1 MITYSDD
8 NEILLSCTKDIEG
21 KIVIPNGV
29 KTIASHAFK
38 NCYDISEIVLPDTI
52 SQIQSQAFEGCTS
65 LEEINIPKEVK
76 EIPYE
81 CFSGC
86 VNLHTISLPS
96 QIIEIASG
104 AFNNCQS
111 LTTILLPNS
120 IRNLGYE
127 AFKNCCNL
135 CKILIPNG
143 ISSISSGT
151 FSGCESLSEIKIPQN
166 IRSINPNA
174 FEGCNE
180 LRCVIIESKDIDI
193 DPTAF
198 IGCEHLTRIYLGNF
212 TPIRVLSAFP
222 DCANIKYIAP
232 LEDFS
237 KGLSKEA
244 VSLNFIQAKLSNEL
258 KYMSLYYRL
267 FNMNITQMK
276 WSECPKRNNKSFKE
290 PIDTDWETYKIIPQ
304 SLDYILKLNW
314 EKSAGIGLVL
324 GYNQYRALDVDISS
338 LWVSEIMYPDEGLNG
353 FINEILTLLH
363 LPIDYP
369 WVVRSGNGCG
379 FHIIF
384 KSEDN
389 TATQNIDSLSF
400 EPKDEYCDSDCKL
413 FYRMELRWCD
423 HLVLPPSL
431 HASGLQYRFRNGTL
445 PTIIPSKVTLT
456 ELDSMIDKYCGERIY
471 FTANYKD
478 ITIELTEINK
488 IKSRHD
494 SYLSPHEHQINTI
507 AWLIETSSPESKNS
521 LALRYLFGK
530 EIASN
535 SDLAIKYL
543 TDSDSQSAKFNLL
556 QLYACGFIKYNAEIY
571 NKLQKTLDENLFN
584 EHLDILQSNAD
595 KYLPVID
602 RYLFFDTETTGLP
615 QNYNAPSSD
624 IKNWPRLIQLS
635 WIITDQFQNILAKH
649 NHIIKPNGFVIPNES
664 MSVHGISTEY
674 AKINGENLDEV
685 LDLFESD
692 IKSAKYIIGHNIDF
706 DKKIIEAEFYREN
719 KVLSWKGTISLCT
732 MKSAI
737 DFCKLRNFYGYRYP
751 KLQELYNKLFGTDFE
766 NAHNAF
772 SDISATVKCFW
783 EMVKRG
789 IITIPQTKAET
800 ATNTDEDDLPF

>member
-143 ISSISSGT
+143 ISSISSET

-174 FEGCNE
+174 FENCNE

-222 DCANIKYIAP
+222 DCANIKYIAH

-244 VSLNFIQAKLSNEL
+244 VSLNFIQDKLSNEL

-338 LWVSEIMYPDEGLNG
+338 LVSEIMYPDEGLNG

-363 LPIDYP
+363 LPID
-369 WVVRSGNGCG
+369 
-379 FHIIF
+379 
-384 KSEDN
+384 
-389 TATQNIDSLSF
+389 
-400 EPKDEYCDSDCKL
+400 
-413 FYRMELRWCD
+413 
-423 HLVLPPSL
+423 
-431 HASGLQYRFRNGTL
+431 
-445 PTIIPSKVTLT
+445 
-456 ELDSMIDKYCGERIY
+456 
-471 FTANYKD
+471 
-478 ITIELTEINK
+478 
-488 IKSRHD
+488 
-494 SYLSPHEHQINTI
+494 
-507 AWLIETSSPESKNS
+507 
-521 LALRYLFGK
+521 
-530 EIASN
+530 
-535 SDLAIKYL
+535 
-543 TDSDSQSAKFNLL
+543 
-556 QLYACGFIKYNAEIY
+556 
-571 NKLQKTLDENLFN
+571 
-584 EHLDILQSNAD
+584 
-595 KYLPVID
+595 
-602 RYLFFDTETTGLP
+602 
-615 QNYNAPSSD
+615 
-624 IKNWPRLIQLS
+624 
-635 WIITDQFQNILAKH
+635 
-649 NHIIKPNGFVIPNES
+649 
-664 MSVHGISTEY
+664 
-674 AKINGENLDEV
+674 
-685 LDLFESD
+685 
-692 IKSAKYIIGHNIDF
+692 
-706 DKKIIEAEFYREN
+706 
-719 KVLSWKGTISLCT
+719 
-732 MKSAI
+732 
-737 DFCKLRNFYGYRYP
+737 
-751 KLQELYNKLFGTDFE
+751 
-766 NAHNAF
+766 
-772 SDISATVKCFW
+772 
-783 EMVKRG
+783 
-789 IITIPQTKAET
+789 
-800 ATNTDEDDLPF
+800 